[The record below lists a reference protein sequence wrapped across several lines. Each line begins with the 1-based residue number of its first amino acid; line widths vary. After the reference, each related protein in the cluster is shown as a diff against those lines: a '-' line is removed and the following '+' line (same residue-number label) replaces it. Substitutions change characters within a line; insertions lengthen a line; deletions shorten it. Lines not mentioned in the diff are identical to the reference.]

1 MSARRKSGQRSR
13 QDARGGDP
21 ALDALAEEW
30 SVLEATLPYWARV
43 RMEGVDPGALPL
55 RQAAWTAVGYL
66 TKWASCSF
74 QCPAQVSTATAT

>member
-1 MSARRKSGQRSR
+1 MSARRKSGQRPR
-13 QDARGGDP
+13 QDAHDDS

-30 SVLEATLPYWARV
+30 SALEATLPYWARV

-74 QCPAQVSTATAT
+74 QCPALVSTVAA